1 MFGDEEW
8 KPSKKSISVFQIWM
22 FLIPMITLR
31 LYLLWRIAVFPPVE
45 NISKEAFLRYRL
57 ENGHGLDNAMIL
69 TLVCIGIFAILTL
82 AYFVH
87 FRYKGVF
94 HRFNNR
100 ISVIPSTVL
109 FYVLIGISIAF
120 SMTGMVIGNIA
131 IPVLVFFISE
141 YLCLLKLSLPF
152 RVVNTLL
159 TIGLL
164 VKGDPG
170 YAIMFII
177 FVSVYYIIQTVV
189 FRNSGTADGIQR
201 NAAWKLC
208 LGLSTFAGIII
219 IFSPI
224 LVSWLYDKNE
234 IIGIP
239 ITYYVFFAISAF
251 IAYVVIKII
260 NINYGKKVAL
270 RWSAIACI
278 LIVAITIFGP
288 VFLENNKHFKY
299 RSLIHTQDVG
309 QIMMNEDVA
318 NRDNQRL
325 LEASQNQW
333 FFTENHG
340 TFRMSSIDI
349 TNRSFPSVR
358 MTTKRNPVIL
368 TKGKDLFIALSCGI
382 EDCVLSSASTQ
393 PICFHEEKIGTRVS
407 S

>member
-1 MFGDEEW
+1 M
-8 KPSKKSISVFQIWM
+8 
-22 FLIPMITLR
+22 
-31 LYLLWRIAVFPPVE
+31 
-45 NISKEAFLRYRL
+45 
-57 ENGHGLDNAMIL
+57 
-69 TLVCIGIFAILTL
+69 
-82 AYFVH
+82 
-87 FRYKGVF
+87 
-94 HRFNNR
+94 
-100 ISVIPSTVL
+100 
-109 FYVLIGISIAF
+109 GISIAF

-131 IPVLVFFISE
+131 IPVIIFFISE

-177 FVSVYYIIQTVV
+177 FVSVYFIIQTVV

-208 LGLSTFAGIII
+208 FGLSLFVGFII

-224 LVSWLYDKNE
+224 LVSLLYDKNK

-239 ITYYVFFAISAF
+239 VTYYVFFAISAF

-318 NRDNQRL
+318 DRDNQRL

-333 FFTENHG
+333 FLQHHSNLGEQRITENGILHLFPHFKKG
-340 TFRMSSIDI
+340 VSWSTQISDVICARYIIGELSLVVPGAGKVHSNRISNWQIDI
-349 TNRSFPSVR
+349 IWCVPSS
-358 MTTKRNPVIL
+358 THSDNI
-368 TKGKDLFIALSCGI
+368 
-382 EDCVLSSASTQ
+382 CVDGQ
-393 PICFHEEKIGTRVS
+393 YK
-407 S
+407 